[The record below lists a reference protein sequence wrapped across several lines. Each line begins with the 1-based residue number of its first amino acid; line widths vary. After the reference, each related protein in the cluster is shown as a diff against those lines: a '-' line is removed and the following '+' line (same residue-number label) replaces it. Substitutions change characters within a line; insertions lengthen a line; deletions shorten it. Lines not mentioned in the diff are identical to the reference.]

1 MSNYSQL
8 LQNVRSR
15 QYFERLWCQQCG
27 IQTNQTWL
35 LKWGTINVLST
46 LWIDP
51 LNIIIVHSYAVFS
64 HINFG
69 FIIFS
74 HSTRKHLD
82 VFIIILGKKVTFWY
96 FTCPCWTSLCS
107 RSTSYIP
114 RNEGHLSKS
123 QNQNSLPSELW
134 CYVPTSAVNLVANI
148 LAIFSDFTLVW

>member
-46 LWIDP
+46 FWIVP

-74 HSTRKHLD
+74 HSIRKHLD
-82 VFIIILGKKVTFWY
+82 VLIIILGKKLPSDTSRVLAEQVCAHGQWVTFLGMRA
-96 FTCPCWTSLCS
+96 TS
-107 RSTSYIP
+107 
-114 RNEGHLSKS
+114 
-123 QNQNSLPSELW
+123 
-134 CYVPTSAVNLVANI
+134 VNLKTKIPCLQNFDATYPRV
-148 LAIFSDFTLVW
+148 LWT